1 MMDINDFYER
11 LHSRII
17 KLVCEEYRC
26 MLLVV
31 NKIDIKKGFSKSL
44 IQKKFTN

>member
-11 LHSRII
+11 LHSES
-17 KLVCEEYRC
+17 LNLYEEYRC

-31 NKIDIKKGFSKSL
+31 NKIDIKKVF
-44 IQKKFTN
+44 QRA